1 MEENLADILLESI
14 ACIDED
20 ILELQEQRKLVGS
33 LNLAEPVSRESWR
46 KLCLT
51 PLRGT
56 RVLVYI
62 LQRMFPD
69 GKDFNQ
75 GANSITFS
83 LYGWEF
89 HIPTSQ
95 QPYAT
100 VNMES
105 YLSSEMWLSHHSI
118 ESPSIPD
125 SLDKNQRELYY
136 YYDSLPGKAKWLIY
150 RQALRA
156 CNLSEHIIYPIQ
168 WLLYRL
174 YLKRYLASKHEEFR
188 KDVEYKIMLAKE
200 DCRLNREFLKNHKA
214 SLDNL
219 FNKAIPQIQK
229 LYPEIRQD
237 GIITL
242 RGDVLVNA
250 AKKYDYPITFSKREE
265 DSCDN

>member
-33 LNLAEPVSRESWR
+33 LNLAEPVSHESWR
-46 KLCLT
+46 ELCLT

-56 RVLVYI
+56 QVLVYI

-100 VNMES
+100 VDMES
-105 YLSSEMWLSHHSI
+105 YSASEMWLSHHST

-125 SLDKNQRELYY
+125 SLDRNQRELYY
-136 YYDSLPGKAKWLIY
+136 YYDGLPGKAKWLIY
-150 RQALRA
+150 RQAFRA

-168 WLLYRL
+168 WLVYHL
-174 YLKRYLASKHEEFR
+174 YLKRYLADRQEEFR
-188 KDVEYKIMLAKE
+188 KDIEYKIMLAKE
-200 DCRLNREFLKNHKA
+200 DCRLNREFLRNHKA

-237 GIITL
+237 GMITL
-242 RGDVLVNA
+242 RGDILVNA
-250 AKKYDYPITFSKREE
+250 AKKYDYLVTFSKGEK
-265 DSCDN
+265 DSYDS